1 MGHQEAAGKLG
12 FMVLFPGEVARVE
25 EPRMVA
31 DLTRSA
37 EHAEP
42 ILGGVMARSAP
53 GGWTNHAIGMCMGCE
68 ADAASLNRL
77 IPFYEDHGIEARV
90 ELCPM
95 AHESLVKG
103 LAERGFVL
111 KGFESVIARAL
122 EPGGRIESPVP
133 RPAGLTMEPVDLT
146 DDGALR
152 EYARAIFRIFMPPDH
167 PGPTQSDMD
176 AMARFLHKPGTV
188 ALEARID
195 GEFAGGGS
203 VSISSGSAALAG
215 AAVREPFR
223 RRGVQQ
229 HLVAKRLRLACEA
242 GATMA
247 TVGSKPGVATERNV
261 LRMGFALAYTRAI
274 LVRPGE
280 GLVGEPG

>member
-1 MGHQEAAGKLG
+1 MSTRL
-12 FMVLFPGEVARVE
+12 LFADEVARLE

-42 ILGGVMARSAP
+42 ILGGVMGRSAK
-53 GGWTNHAIGMCMGCE
+53 GSWTNHAIGLCMGRE
-68 ADAASLNRL
+68 ADGASLDRL
-77 IPFYEDHGIEARV
+77 VRFYEDHGIESRV

-122 EPGGRIESPVP
+122 EPGERVEALVA
-133 RPAGLTMEPVDLT
+133 RPKGLTIEPVNLADE
-146 DDGALR
+146 GALR
-152 EYARAIFRIFMPPDH
+152 AYARAIFRIFMPPDH
-167 PGPTQSDMD
+167 PGPTESDMG
-176 AMARFLHKPGTV
+176 AMSRFLHKPGTV
-188 ALEARID
+188 ALEARIG
-195 GEFAGGGS
+195 GEFVGGGS
-203 VSISSGSAALAG
+203 VSISDGGAALAG

-223 RRGVQQ
+223 RRGIQQ
-229 HLVAKRLRLACEA
+229 HLLAERLRLASEA